1 MQMITFAFYYFI
13 KLKVVAQTE
22 RLITVERKIDKLADQ
37 ETQNRL
43 GGEMHILKENQSS
56 IETRV
61 TQLER
66 AGPVGGQNGWSSYY
80 GFYITV
86 VIKTPL
92 KKKYNKCYLSY
103 QK

>member
-1 MQMITFAFYYFI
+1 MFLLSMQMITFAFYYFI

-43 GGEMHILKENQSS
+43 GGEMHILKENQSI

-66 AGPVGGQNGWSSYY
+66 AGPVGGQNGWSSY
-80 GFYITV
+80 
-86 VIKTPL
+86 
-92 KKKYNKCYLSY
+92 
-103 QK
+103 